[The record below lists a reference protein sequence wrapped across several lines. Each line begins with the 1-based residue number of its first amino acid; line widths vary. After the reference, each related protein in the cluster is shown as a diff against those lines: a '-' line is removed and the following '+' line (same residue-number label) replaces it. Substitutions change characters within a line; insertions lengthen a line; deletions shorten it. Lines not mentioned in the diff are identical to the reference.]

1 MTMLN
6 GLQIKNFKAWGDTGK
21 LRLAPITVFFGAN
34 SSGKSSIGQFLLMLR
49 QTAESPDRHRILH
62 PGDGRTTPIDL
73 GTYKDLVHG
82 HDEAKHLEF
91 SLSWGLDHELKV
103 KDVKNDCVFAGDR
116 IVFEADIGVVKE
128 GGSPLLHS
136 MRYGLAGAEGE
147 SLAIGM
153 KAKDPQGKE
162 YELVTEKF
170 LPVRTQGRPTQI
182 PRPIRFYGFPDE
194 VPAYHQNV
202 DFSKDLNL
210 QLEQRLKSIFYLGP
224 LRAKPTRT
232 YVWSGEVP
240 ESVGWTGERVIDSIL
255 SARGREI
262 SKLKNQKLK
271 PFEEVIARWL
281 KSMDLIQSFRVSP
294 ISENRREYEV
304 LVKTKGSASEVN
316 LTDVGFGVSQVLPVL
331 VECFY
336 APAGSIVVMEQ
347 PEIHLHPA
355 VQAHLADLFIE
366 VIRSWEEG
374 RARDTQLIIE
384 SHSEHFLR
392 RLQRRIAEGK
402 VSREEV
408 AIYVCGMDK
417 GQGHIEPLDIDI
429 FGEIR
434 NWPTDFFGDPME
446 DLSAMMDARADRMGG
461 P

>member
-1 MTMLN
+1 MLN
-6 GLQIKNFKAWGDTGK
+6 GLQIKNFKAWSDTGK

-73 GTYKDLVHG
+73 GTYKDLIHG
-82 HDEAKHLEF
+82 HDESKHLEF
-91 SLSWGLDHELKV
+91 SLSWDLEHEMKV
-103 KDVKNDCVFAGDR
+103 KDVKSDREFAGMKIEFD
-116 IVFEADIGVVKE
+116 ADIGVVKE
-128 GGSPLLHS
+128 GGSPVLSS
-136 MRYGLAGAEGE
+136 MHYGLVGVDGE
-147 SLAIGM
+147 SLALGM
-153 KAKDPQGKE
+153 RAKDAQGKE
-162 YELVTEKF
+162 YDLVSEKF
-170 LPVRTQGRPTQI
+170 QPIRTQGRPTQI

-194 VPAYHQNV
+194 VSAYHQNV
-202 DFSKDLNL
+202 DFSKDLTL
-210 QLEQRLKSIFYLGP
+210 QLEQRLKSIYYLGP
-224 LRAKPTRT
+224 LRDRPKRT

-255 SARGREI
+255 SSREREI
-262 SKLKNQKLK
+262 SKLKNQKLR

-281 KSMDLIQSFRVSP
+281 KAMDLIQSFRVSP

-336 APAGSIVVMEQ
+336 APSGSIVVMEQ

-366 VIRSWEEG
+366 VIKSWEDG
-374 RARDTQLIIE
+374 KARDTQLIIE

-392 RLQRRIAEGK
+392 RLQRRIAEKK
-402 VSREEV
+402 VTIDEV
-408 AIYVCGMDK
+408 AIYVCGMSK
-417 GQGHIEPLDIDI
+417 GQARIEPLDVDM
-429 FGEIR
+429 FGNIR
-434 NWPTDFFGDPME
+434 NWPTDFFGNPME
-446 DLSAMMDARADRMGG
+446 DLTAMMEAQAVHKEDA
-461 P
+461 